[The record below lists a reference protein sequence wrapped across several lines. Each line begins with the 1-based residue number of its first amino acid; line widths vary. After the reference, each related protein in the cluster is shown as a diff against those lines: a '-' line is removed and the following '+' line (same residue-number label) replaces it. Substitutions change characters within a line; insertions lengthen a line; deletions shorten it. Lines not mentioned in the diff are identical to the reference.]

1 MDKLEKALK
10 KARQQRGEQIA
21 SPAPLTQRTESSAA
35 LPAAKIKLSDK
46 HLEANHIVANQPHRA
61 EADIFRLLRTQV
73 LQTLK
78 KEKLKTLAVTSANY
92 GDGKT
97 TTAINLAISIAM
109 DMKQTVLL
117 VDLDL
122 RKPCIHK
129 YLGLNPEHGLTD
141 HLAGDATIPNCLV
154 RLPFE
159 RLSLLP
165 TGKKHIQSSEILGS
179 PKMAALAHELKTR
192 YPDRLIIY
200 DMPPILTQDDPLTFL
215 PHVDSVLMVV
225 KEGETRQDEVLR
237 CLEILQDANVIGTV
251 LNDCL

>member
-97 TTAINLAISIAM
+97 TT
-109 DMKQTVLL
+109 
-117 VDLDL
+117 
-122 RKPCIHK
+122 
-129 YLGLNPEHGLTD
+129 
-141 HLAGDATIPNCLV
+141 
-154 RLPFE
+154 
-159 RLSLLP
+159 
-165 TGKKHIQSSEILGS
+165 
-179 PKMAALAHELKTR
+179 
-192 YPDRLIIY
+192 
-200 DMPPILTQDDPLTFL
+200 
-215 PHVDSVLMVV
+215 
-225 KEGETRQDEVLR
+225 
-237 CLEILQDANVIGTV
+237 
-251 LNDCL
+251 